1 MNKPLPVIIDC
12 DPGQDDAVAL
22 ALAFSAPEIFEILGV
37 TTVAG
42 NVPLNLTQRNARLVC
57 EICNRSDVEIYA
69 GCDKPMKRELVTAE
83 YVHGQSGL
91 DGIDIYEPEHP
102 LEKTHAIDFIIETL
116 MAADDNSI
124 TLIPTGP
131 LTNIGTAI
139 AKEPTILPK
148 IKEII
153 LMGGAAKEGGNVTPS
168 AEFNIYVDPEAADI
182 VFKCGRPIVVMS
194 LDVTH
199 QVLTSRKR
207 LDRIRAIGTK
217 TAKMMTDLIVF
228 YERYD
233 EEKYHTDGGPLYDP
247 CTIAY
252 VLKPGLFKLK
262 DINVTIETQGELT
275 RGETVADFWN
285 VTGRKPNV
293 QWAYEV
299 DDDGFFDLLNKQLK
313 KI

>member
-1 MNKPLPVIIDC
+1 MDKPLPVIIDC

-57 EICNRSDVEIYA
+57 EICNRSDVKIYA
-69 GCDKPMKRELVTAE
+69 GCDKPMEQELVTAE

-102 LEKTHAIDFIIETL
+102 LEKTNAVDFIIETL
-116 MAADDNSI
+116 LAADDNSI

-139 AKEPTILPK
+139 NKEPNILPK

-182 VFKCGRPIVVMS
+182 IFKCGRPIVVMS

-217 TAKMMTDLIVF
+217 TAKMMTDLIAF

-233 EEKYHTDGGPLYDP
+233 EEKYHTDGGPLHDP

-252 VLKPGLFKLK
+252 LIKPELFKLK
-262 DINVTIETQGELT
+262 DINVVIETSGDIT

-293 QWAYEV
+293 KWAYEV
-299 DDDGFFDLLNKQLK
+299 DDDGFFDLLNEQLK

>member
-1 MNKPLPVIIDC
+1 MDKPLPVIIDC

-57 EICNRSDVEIYA
+57 EICNRSDVKIYA
-69 GCDKPMKRELVTAE
+69 GCDKPMEQELVTAE

-102 LEKTHAIDFIIETL
+102 LEKTYAIDFIIETL

-139 AKEPTILPK
+139 NKEPNILPK

-182 VFKCGRPIVVMS
+182 IFKSGCPIVVMS

-217 TAKMMTDLIVF
+217 TAKMMTDLIAF

-233 EEKYHTDGGPLYDP
+233 KEKYHTDGGPLHDP

-252 VLKPGLFKLK
+252 LIKPELFKLK
-262 DINVTIETQGELT
+262 DINVVIETSGDIT

-285 VTGRKPNV
+285 VTGREPNV
-293 QWAYEV
+293 KWAYEV
-299 DDDGFFDLLNKQLK
+299 DDDGFFDLLNEQLK